1 MHPVEE
7 RIHHKFRNSL
17 LLAEA
22 LTHPSLSYES
32 GKRGFDYQRLEFLG
46 DAVLQLVITE
56 RLFVLFPS
64 LSEGRLTK
72 LRTRLVSREALQVHS
87 RRLELG
93 EHIMMGKGEESSGG
107 RDRSSTLADVF
118 EAIIGALYIDAGIE
132 PAREFILRETGAMV
146 EEVQSQPIE
155 LNPKGQLQELLQG
168 ISPLGPSYFVVAEE
182 GPEHDKEFVSIVMW
196 DGIELGRGRG
206 RSKKV
211 SEVSAAADA
220 LQQQRWK

>member
-7 RIHHKFRNSL
+7 RIQHKFRNSL

-56 RLFVLFPS
+56 RLYTLFPN
-64 LSEGRLTK
+64 LPEGRLTK
-72 LRTRLVSREALQVHS
+72 LRTRLVSREALQQHS
-87 RRLELG
+87 RRLDLG
-93 EHIMMGKGEESSGG
+93 SHILMGKGEESTGG

-118 EAIIGALYIDAGIE
+118 EAIVGALYLDGGIE
-132 PAREFILRETGAMV
+132 ISKRFILREAGQMI
-146 EEVQSQPIE
+146 EEIQSQPIE
-155 LNPKGQLQELLQG
+155 MNPKGQLQELLQG

-196 DGIELGRGRG
+196 DGVELGRGRG

-211 SEVSAAADA
+211 SEVAAAADA
-220 LQQQRWK
+220 LQHQRWK